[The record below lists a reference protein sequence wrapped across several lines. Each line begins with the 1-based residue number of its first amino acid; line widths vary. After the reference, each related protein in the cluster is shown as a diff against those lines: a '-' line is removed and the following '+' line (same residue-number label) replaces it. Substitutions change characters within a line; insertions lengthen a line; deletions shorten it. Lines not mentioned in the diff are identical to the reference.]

1 MVTPTPLA
9 LLGCPAGELAYQQAP
24 SPSALGSVNT
34 PGELAYQQASSPS
47 VFETRVNTPE
57 EISYGPGASPTSSPR
72 PAPVGMMVYQQPVK
86 DIDLSIFFEPTV
98 SDSTVSGGMAWI
110 KAHVNVLR
118 IAFKGLAWLFD
129 GSVFTGFPAPYVP
142 LIWTVVVSKE
152 GLVMAGGLKEDWS
165 VLGDV
170 NVFGMVMETV
180 ENFSGKDMMAL
191 VSCEKGQDVYL
202 IDDKGNVVKKVL
214 PSETVL
220 LRNGWILASKYK
232 FKAYVVKL

>member
-1 MVTPTPLA
+1 VATNLPVDIYGYVLQI
-9 LLGCPAGELAYQQAP
+9 AYQQQETVSRN
-24 SPSALGSVNT
+24 SPVENLTNLA
-34 PGELAYQQASSPS
+34 ELSYQQQ
-47 VFETRVNTPE
+47 ETKTKLLPYAE
-57 EISYGPGASPTSSPR
+57 
-72 PAPVGMMVYQQPVK
+72 
-86 DIDLSIFFEPTV
+86 EPTV
-98 SDSTVSGGMAWI
+98 SDTTVSGGLIWI
-110 KAHVNVLR
+110 KVVLNMVR
-118 IAFKGLAWLFD
+118 FAFKGLAWLFD
-129 GSVFTGFPAPYVP
+129 GNKFTVFPAPYVP

-180 ENFSGKDMMAL
+180 ENFSGKDMLAL

-220 LRNGWILASKYK
+220 FRNGWILASKHK
-232 FKAYVVKL
+232 FKAYVVRI